1 MRQGSKVLSL
11 TFPND
16 IIDFFENWAKEE
28 LEDYGEELNWVVLS
42 KRRNELMIYCLNKV
56 IEGEDE

>member
-16 IIDFFENWAKEE
+16 IIEFFENWAKEE
-28 LEDYGEELNWVVLS
+28 LEDHGEELNWVVLS

>member
-42 KRRNELMIYCLNKV
+42 KRRNELMIYCLN
-56 IEGEDE
+56 

>member
-16 IIDFFENWAKEE
+16 IIEFFENWAKEE
-28 LEDYGEELNWVVLS
+28 LEDHGEELNWVVIS
-42 KRRNELMIYCLNKV
+42 KRRNELMIDCLNKV